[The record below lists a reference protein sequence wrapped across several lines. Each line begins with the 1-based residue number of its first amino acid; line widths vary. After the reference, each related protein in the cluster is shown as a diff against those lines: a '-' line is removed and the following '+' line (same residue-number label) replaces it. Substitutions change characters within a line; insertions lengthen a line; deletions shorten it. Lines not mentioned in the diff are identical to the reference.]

1 MRRENKFVFHETAL
15 GSVYTALLTS
25 RHFFS
30 EIYSERRV
38 NNIYLDSMTL
48 DNYRDNL
55 NGVQN
60 RIKHRIRWY
69 GEVIKVEEPILEYK
83 IKQGELGYKESYPLL
98 GFVFD
103 EAFRFEDY
111 LSKITNNGRKLS
123 PEEILMHSDISL
135 EIPTLYNTYRRRYF
149 LSGDGKYRITLDT
162 GIYYKSFGGRFNNA
176 FPFSEDKIVV
186 ELKYENEDTAGASRI
201 MQDLGLRMTRNSKYV
216 IGIKGIYFNNFD

>member
-1 MRRENKFVFHETAL
+1 
-15 GSVYTALLTS
+15 
-25 RHFFS
+25 
-30 EIYSERRV
+30 
-38 NNIYLDSMTL
+38 MTL

-111 LSKITNNGRKLS
+111 LSEMVAALEKGFECAFSDTDLEQIEKFISYKGMRLYRLKAG
-123 PEEILMHSDISL
+123 ILNSIISAML
-135 EIPTLYNTYRRRYF
+135 QSIDRP
-149 LSGDGKYRITLDT
+149 D
-162 GIYYKSFGGRFNNA
+162 
-176 FPFSEDKIVV
+176 
-186 ELKYENEDTAGASRI
+186 
-201 MQDLGLRMTRNSKYV
+201 
-216 IGIKGIYFNNFD
+216 